1 MKSPAS
7 PIGLAEV
14 GLHPEAERS
23 RVHFSDW
30 RIAGLSLTV
39 ALAYY
44 VGAKVGFALT
54 FQPHPIS
61 VLWPPNAILL
71 AALLL
76 TPVRVWW
83 LILLAV
89 FPAHLAAQLQS
100 NVPPGMILSWFVS
113 NSSEALIGAAGL
125 RFLIRGPVRLD
136 RLRNLA
142 IFALSCV
149 FLGPFLSSFLDSA
162 FVALNHWGEGAYW
175 DTWRIRFSSN
185 VLATL
190 TITPFIVTW
199 KTKGMASWQSVSRWK
214 WLEGLCLLLGLCVV
228 AFILFDRRWPNPD
241 SALLYAPLPLILWAA
256 VRFGSR
262 GATTAILVLAFPA
275 IWGVAHGN
283 GPFSDRSAEENA
295 LSVQLFLIFMSLPLL
310 FLAALIEERNQVLE
324 TLRQRE
330 ERISLAAEYASVA
343 LWTVDFERGES
354 WISENGRAL
363 YLLAPGEPLSREL
376 FLSRVHPEDRPN
388 VIETMERA
396 RNSTLSYEAEYRL
409 LLPDGD
415 TRWHIARGRYLRNE
429 RGQISELIGIAFD
442 VTAQIKGNIDLRLQ
456 REEMAR
462 LSRVALMGELTASL
476 AHELNQPLTAIATN
490 AAAARRFIGQGELD
504 LAMSEEI
511 LADIFTDARRA
522 GEIIHGIHR
531 LVRKREE
538 NRRDIDLNEV
548 ILDVLRL
555 LHSDLLGRRRP

>member
-1 MKSPAS
+1 
-7 PIGLAEV
+7 
-14 GLHPEAERS
+14 
-23 RVHFSDW
+23 
-30 RIAGLSLTV
+30 LTV

-44 VGAKVGFALT
+44 FGAKIGFALT

-100 NVPPGMILSWFVS
+100 NVPPAMILSWFVS
-113 NSSEALIGAAGL
+113 NSFEALIGAVGL
-125 RFLIRGPVRLD
+125 RLLIQGPVRFD

-162 FVALNHWGEGAYW
+162 FVALNHWGEGTYW

-228 AFILFDRRWPNPD
+228 AFILFNRRWPKPD
-241 SALLYAPLPLILWAA
+241 SALLYAPLPFLLWAA

-262 GATTAILVLAFPA
+262 GATTAILVIAFPA
-275 IWGVAHGN
+275 IWGVGHGN

-310 FLAALIEERNQVLE
+310 FLAALIEERNQVVE
-324 TLRQRE
+324 TLRQRD

-363 YLLAPGEPLSREL
+363 YLLAPSEPLSRE
-376 FLSRVHPEDRPN
+376 SGSP
-388 VIETMERA
+388 
-396 RNSTLSYEAEYRL
+396 
-409 LLPDGD
+409 G
-415 TRWHIARGRYLRNE
+415 
-429 RGQISELIGIAFD
+429 
-442 VTAQIKGNIDLRLQ
+442 
-456 REEMAR
+456 
-462 LSRVALMGELTASL
+462 
-476 AHELNQPLTAIATN
+476 
-490 AAAARRFIGQGELD
+490 ARR
-504 LAMSEEI
+504 
-511 LADIFTDARRA
+511 
-522 GEIIHGIHR
+522 
-531 LVRKREE
+531 
-538 NRRDIDLNEV
+538 
-548 ILDVLRL
+548 
-555 LHSDLLGRRRP
+555 